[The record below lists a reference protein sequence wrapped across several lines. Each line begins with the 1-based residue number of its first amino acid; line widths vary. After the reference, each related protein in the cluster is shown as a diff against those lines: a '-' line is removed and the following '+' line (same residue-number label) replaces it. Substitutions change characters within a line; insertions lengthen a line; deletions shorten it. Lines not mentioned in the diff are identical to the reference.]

1 LTNFLLWVALGIAVI
16 VLTVIVRDGTQL
28 RRLIRWASQPI
39 GTPVPDAAGRWGDAF
54 VALHKRARLAAE
66 QREQLHEALERFR
79 QAAQAM
85 PDGVV
90 ILGAQLVIEWANG
103 QAEHLLGI
111 DNGRDVGAPIIN
123 IVREP
128 QFVAYLHEGDY
139 TAPRLLRAVRLPGQ
153 SLQVRAVP
161 FGQGRLML
169 LVRDVTQLE
178 RLETMR
184 RDFVANVSHEL
195 KTPLTVVSGFVD
207 TLVDGW
213 EDLSID
219 EAKHMLTLAGEQAA
233 RMRHLIEDLLTL
245 SALETN
251 APPQEELISM
261 TAILADV
268 REEAEV
274 LSAGR
279 HKIVLVDRGPPS
291 LLGNPRELRS
301 ALGNLASNAVRYTP
315 TGGRIELFWQREG
328 NGDAVFTVIDTGI
341 GIESQHIARLT
352 ERFYRVDRGRSRETG
367 GTGLGLAIVKH
378 VLERHGGRLHVE
390 SKPGEGSSFTARLP
404 ARRVVAEL
412 AKTPG

>member
-1 LTNFLLWVALGIAVI
+1 MTDVLPWVAAGVSV
-16 VLTVIVRDGTQL
+16 VLAALVLRDGLHL
-28 RRLIRWASQPI
+28 RRLIRWARQPI
-39 GTPVPDAAGRWGDAF
+39 GTPVPDGGGRWGDAY
-54 VALHKRARLAAE
+54 VALHKRARAAAE

-90 ILGAQLVIEWANG
+90 ILGRQLVIEWANS

-111 DNGRDVGAPIIN
+111 DNGRDVGAPVIN

-128 QFVAYLHEGDY
+128 QFVAYLQGEDY
-139 TAPRLLRAVRLPGQ
+139 ATPRLLRSLRMPGQ

-169 LVRDVTQLE
+169 LVRDVTQFE

-195 KTPLTVVSGFVD
+195 KTPLTVVSGFID
-207 TLVDGW
+207 TLADGW
-213 EDLSID
+213 DDLSPD
-219 EAKHMLTLAGEQAA
+219 EAKHLLTLAGEQAS

-245 SALETN
+245 SALETD
-251 APPQEELISM
+251 APPQEEQVSM
-261 TAILADV
+261 AAVLADV
-268 REEAEV
+268 REEATV

-279 HKIVLVDRGPPS
+279 HEIVLVDNGPS
-291 LLGNPRELRS
+291 GLLGNPRELRS
-301 ALGNLASNAVRYTP
+301 AFGNLASNAVRYTP
-315 TGGRIELFWQREG
+315 AGGRIDLLWQRDS
-328 NGDAVFTVIDTGI
+328 NGDAAFTVADNGI
-341 GIESQHIARLT
+341 GIEPQHISRLT

-378 VLERHGGRLHVE
+378 VLERHGGGLHVE
-390 SKPGEGSSFTARLP
+390 SKPGEGSRFTARLP
-404 ARRVVAEL
+404 ARRVVGA
-412 AKTPG
+412 

>member
-1 LTNFLLWVALGIAVI
+1 MTDILLWIAASVAAVLAAV
-16 VLTVIVRDGTQL
+16 VLRDGLQL
-28 RRLIRWASQPI
+28 RRLIRWARQPI
-39 GTPVPDAAGRWGDAF
+39 GTPVPDGGGRWGDAYA
-54 VALHKRARLAAE
+54 ALHKRARAAAE

-79 QAAQAM
+79 QAAEAM

-90 ILGAQLVIEWANG
+90 ILGAQLSIEWANS
-103 QAEHLLGI
+103 QAEHQLGI
-111 DNGRDVGAPIIN
+111 DNGRDVGAPVIN

-128 QFVAYLHEGDY
+128 QFVAYLQGGDY
-139 TAPRLLRAVRLPGQ
+139 ATPCLLRSVRRAGL

-195 KTPLTVVSGFVD
+195 KTPLTVVSGFID
-207 TLVDGW
+207 TLADGW
-213 EDLSID
+213 ADLSPED
-219 EAKHMLTLAGEQAA
+219 TRHMLALAGEQAA
-233 RMRHLIEDLLTL
+233 RMQRLIEDLLTL
-245 SALETN
+245 SALETD
-251 APPQEELISM
+251 APPQEEQISM
-261 TAILADV
+261 AAVLADV

-279 HKIVLVDRGPPS
+279 HEILLVDSGPPG

-301 ALGNLASNAVRYTP
+301 AFGNLASNAVRYTP
-315 TGGRIELFWQREG
+315 AGGRIEMLWQRES
-328 NGDAVFTVIDTGI
+328 NGDATFTVADNGI
-341 GIESQHIARLT
+341 GIEAQHIARLT

-378 VLERHGGRLHVE
+378 VLERHGGRLQVE
-390 SKPGEGSSFTARLP
+390 SKPGEGSRFTARLP
-404 ARRVVAEL
+404 ARRAVA
-412 AKTPG
+412 A

>member
-1 LTNFLLWVALGIAVI
+1 MTDVLPWVAAGVSVVLAAV
-16 VLTVIVRDGTQL
+16 VLRDGLHL
-28 RRLIRWASQPI
+28 RRLIRWARQPI
-39 GTPVPDAAGRWGDAF
+39 GTPVPDGGGRWGDAY
-54 VALHKRARLAAE
+54 VALHKRARAAAE

-90 ILGAQLVIEWANG
+90 ILGRQLVIEWANS

-111 DNGRDVGAPIIN
+111 DNARDVGAPVIN

-128 QFVAYLHEGDY
+128 NFVAYLQGEDY
-139 TAPRLLRAVRLPGQ
+139 ATPRLLRSLRMPGQ

-169 LVRDVTQLE
+169 LVRDVTQFE

-195 KTPLTVVSGFVD
+195 KTPLTVVSGFID
-207 TLVDGW
+207 TLADGW
-213 EDLSID
+213 DDLSPD
-219 EAKHMLTLAGEQAA
+219 EAKHLLTLAGEQAS

-245 SALETN
+245 SALETD
-251 APPQEELISM
+251 APPQEEQVSM
-261 TAILADV
+261 AAVLADV
-268 REEAEV
+268 REEATV

-279 HKIVLVDRGPPS
+279 HEIVLVDNGPS
-291 LLGNPRELRS
+291 GLLGNPRELRS
-301 ALGNLASNAVRYTP
+301 AFGNLASNAVRYTP
-315 TGGRIELFWQREG
+315 AGGCIDLLWQRES
-328 NGDAVFTVIDTGI
+328 NGDAAFTVADNGI
-341 GIESQHIARLT
+341 GIEPQHISRLT

-378 VLERHGGRLHVE
+378 VLERHGGGLHVE
-390 SKPGEGSSFTARLP
+390 SKPGEGSRFTARLP
-404 ARRVVAEL
+404 ARRVVGA
-412 AKTPG
+412 

>member
-1 LTNFLLWVALGIAVI
+1 MTDILLWIAAGLLLVLVAV
-16 VLTVIVRDGTQL
+16 VLRDGMQL
-28 RRLIRWASQPI
+28 RRLIRWARRPI
-39 GTPVPDAAGRWGDAF
+39 GTPVPDAGGRWGDAF
-54 VALHKRARLAAE
+54 LALHQRARGAAE

-90 ILGAQLVIEWANG
+90 ILGRQLAIEWANG

-111 DNGRDVGAPIIN
+111 DNSRDMGAPIIN

-128 QFVAYLHEGDY
+128 NFVAYLQGQDY
-139 TAPRLLRAVRLPGQ
+139 ATPRLLRSVRMPGQ

-169 LVRDVTQLE
+169 LVRDVTQFE

-195 KTPLTVVSGFVD
+195 KTPLTVVSGFID
-207 TLVDGW
+207 TLGDGW
-213 EDLSID
+213 SDLSPD
-219 EAKHMLTLAGEQAA
+219 EAKHLLTLAGEQAS

-245 SALETN
+245 SALETD
-251 APPQEELISM
+251 APPQEEQVSM
-261 TAILADV
+261 AAVLADV
-268 REEAEV
+268 REEAVV

-279 HKIVLVDRGPPS
+279 HEIVLVDNGPPGV
-291 LLGNPRELRS
+291 LGNPRELRS
-301 ALGNLASNAVRYTP
+301 AFGNLASNAVRYTP
-315 TGGRIELFWQREG
+315 AGGRIDLLWQRES
-328 NGDAVFTVIDTGI
+328 NGEAVFTVADNGI
-341 GIESQHIARLT
+341 GIEPQHIARLT

-390 SKPGEGSSFTARLP
+390 SKPGEGSRFAARLP
-404 ARRVVAEL
+404 ARRVVA
-412 AKTPG
+412 A

>member
-1 LTNFLLWVALGIAVI
+1 MSDFLFWLGVGVAGVLVAV
-16 VLTVIVRDGTQL
+16 VLRDDLQL
-28 RRLIRWASQPI
+28 RRLVRWARQPI
-39 GTPVPDAAGRWGDAF
+39 GTPVPDAGGRWGDAF
-54 VALHKRARLAAE
+54 VALHKRARAAAE

-90 ILGAQLVIEWANG
+90 ILGRQLAIEWANS

-111 DNGRDVGAPIIN
+111 DNGRDVGAPVIN

-128 QFVAYLHEGDY
+128 QFVAYLQGGDY
-139 TAPRLLRAVRLPGQ
+139 AGPRLLRSVRMPGQ

-169 LVRDVTQLE
+169 LARDVTQFE

-195 KTPLTVVSGFVD
+195 KTPLTVVSGFID
-207 TLVDGW
+207 TLADGW
-213 EDLSID
+213 DDLSPG
-219 EAKHMLTLAGEQAA
+219 EAKHLLTLAGEQAS

-245 SALETN
+245 SALETD
-251 APPQEELISM
+251 APPQEEHISM
-261 TAILADV
+261 AAMLADV
-268 REEAEV
+268 REEATV

-279 HKIVLVDRGPPS
+279 HEIVLVDNGPPG

-315 TGGRIELFWQREG
+315 AGGRIELHWQRES
-328 NGDAVFTVIDTGI
+328 NGEAVFTVADNGI
-341 GIESQHIARLT
+341 GIEPQHIARLT

-390 SKPGEGSSFTARLP
+390 SKPGEGSRFAARLP
-404 ARRVVAEL
+404 ARRVVA
-412 AKTPG
+412 A